1 MEGLNTWSAELPHGG
16 RSALVMDT
24 AEAATF
30 RYTPGRVVGAAVPFL
45 GGVVD
50 LHVGSALS
58 QVFAVMAQTVL
69 GNLDGIEVAL
79 RAPLSGQRHAWVE
92 RQEEEEEEIDVK

>member
-1 MEGLNTWSAELPHGG
+1 MN
-16 RSALVMDT
+16 T
-24 AEAATF
+24 AETATF
-30 RYTPGRVVGAAVPFL
+30 WHTPGRCAGPALSLL
-45 GGVVD
+45 GCIVD
-50 LHVGSALS
+50 FHVGRTLS

-92 RQEEEEEEIDVK
+92 KGEVEMENNQNNVKLHKEKDFLHARDH